1 MKSYTTKGVYGEKKS
16 YALETLD
23 DWKEYEALLVSENLM
38 KFNPNF
44 YEFKRDFIRNIGK
57 KVANGGEIYEI
68 VGVEDNNS
76 MLDWYYICQNINNKQ
91 DVKYYLM
98 DDTELELHLI
108 NA

>member
-1 MKSYTTKGVYGEKKS
+1 MKSYTTKGVYGEKES

-23 DWKEYEALLVSENLM
+23 DWKEYEAILVSEKLM

-44 YEFKRDFIRNIGK
+44 YEFKRDFIRNIEK
-57 KVANGGEIYEI
+57 KVANGGQIYELG
-68 VGVEDNNS
+68 GVEDNNS
-76 MLDWYYICQNINNKQ
+76 MLDWYYICKNINNEQ

-108 NA
+108 NE